1 MIQRY
6 AWTPNGFKR
15 KKNAA
20 VVCFASG
27 RYTYFGTRLAKSIWQ
42 LSPEIPVFVY
52 DQYEQIGSPSQDQQ
66 PYAFKL
72 HAIETVRNQGYDIVL
87 WCDSVLQLTQP
98 LDGLLQEVED
108 VGVYLPQDGWKVG
121 MFANDKALAHY
132 GLTRDQAMELPTLWA
147 CFMGFDF
154 RNPRAHVFFDK
165 WKEAMHAGLFHGHY
179 SNEDGSQSADPRC
192 KGHRHDQ
199 TCAELIAHTCGFPL
213 SRPVLHHHEKSYTH
227 RYFTGREW

>member
-1 MIQRY
+1 MIQRF
-6 AWTPNGFKR
+6 AWTPNGFKI

-20 VVCFASG
+20 VVCFANG
-27 RYTYFGTRLAKSIWQ
+27 RYTYFGIRLAKTIQHWN
-42 LSPEIPVFVY
+42 PEIPVFVY
-52 DQYEQIGSPSQDQQ
+52 DDYKQIGSPSQEDE

-98 LDGLLQEVED
+98 LDRLLQEVED
-108 VGVYLPQDGWKVG
+108 VGVYLAEDGWKVG
-121 MFANDKALAHY
+121 QYANDKALAHY
-132 GLTRDQAMELPTLWA
+132 GFTRDQAMELPTIWA

-154 RNPRAHVFFDK
+154 RNPRTQFFFTK
-165 WKEAMHAGLFHGHY
+165 WKEAMNAGLFRGCYHNKD
-179 SNEDGSQSADPRC
+179 STESQDPRC

-199 TCAELIAHTCGFPL
+199 TCAELISHVHGFPF
-213 SRPVLHHHEKSYTH
+213 SKPVLSHIPSYDH